1 MTIRDLKNFLNSV
14 NEKYLDENILFCY
27 EEPDGYG
34 TVLDT
39 NPVLTIDEWNNFCF
53 VVLNKETKENFYK
66 NPTLW
71 IDKDIEI

>member
-14 NEKYLDENILFCY
+14 DEKHLDENIWFCY
-27 EEPDGYG
+27 EEFDGYG

-39 NPVLTIDEWNNFCF
+39 DPILIIDEWDNFCF
-53 VVLNKETKENFYK
+53 IVLDAQTKKEYYK
-66 NPTLW
+66 NPTSW